1 MATLRELD
9 MCFLLFSEPALM
21 SERKKSKGQMQAG
34 WQLMDKIKE
43 GAVLGSA
50 SRPRVAAKNA

>member
-1 MATLRELD
+1 
-9 MCFLLFSEPALM
+9 M
-21 SERKKSKGQMQAG
+21 SETKKSKGQMQAG

-43 GAVLGSA
+43 GVVLGSA